1 MLHPL
6 LQKNKNQITHNDKKK
21 ESTLNRRFFKISK
34 ITIISIYYWSGSR
47 FFSNSSKLT
56 LSLFLNTPILF
67 LEEKSI

>member
-6 LQKNKNQITHNDKKK
+6 LQKNKNQITYNDKKK

-47 FFSNSSKLT
+47 FFLT
-56 LSLFLNTPILF
+56 HLN
-67 LEEKSI
+67 

>member
-6 LQKNKNQITHNDKKK
+6 LQKNKIKLHTMTKKGINV
-21 ESTLNRRFFKISK
+21 ESSVFFKIS

-56 LSLFLNTPILF
+56 LSLFLNTPLLF
-67 LEEKSI
+67 LEEKPI